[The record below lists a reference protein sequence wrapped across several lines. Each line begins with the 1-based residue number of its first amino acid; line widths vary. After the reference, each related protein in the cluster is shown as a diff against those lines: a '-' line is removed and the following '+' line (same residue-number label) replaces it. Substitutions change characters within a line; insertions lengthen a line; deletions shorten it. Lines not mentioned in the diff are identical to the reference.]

1 MAEYSKQRKNSALQE
16 LKRLQ
21 EEDRAA
27 GIHYEEPELRHFDAQ
42 SVFEANKKQEPQR
55 KSAFHIAKRSQK
67 AQRVKVHSQMFENE
81 KFEVEDLSIN
91 PEHKKTRTKLKRSQ
105 AKHLFEEKSEA
116 EEIQEPAIE
125 PIVEVKPE
133 KDVVSEPTQ
142 TEAVVEEQGE
152 TVEVPFAEEQAVQNE
167 AVEQT
172 EPVVEETEEPVLEE
186 VEPEQEPEE
195 AGFEEVEPVV
205 EEAKEP
211 VLEEVEPEQEPEEAA
226 FEEVELDVQEAEE
239 PASEEVE
246 FEQEPEQVAVEQVEP
261 TTQEAVETDATND
274 VQIPEDEEEDIPV
287 EEVPVV
293 TMEED
298 NTDVDSIPV
307 EVVDEEEAAPTIV
320 EPSIE
325 VDQDI
330 TPAEPEPLETLEVE
344 EASPELV
351 EPMSSLDEEFNQ
363 VQAEEPVEEVASEPE
378 VEEPRELTDE
388 EKLAAFKARQVE
400 EMKRSLASSAQD
412 DKEIQSQQVDE
423 VDDLVRP
430 YEAMPFANE
439 NTEAEDVELQNPK
452 SVQEAF
458 DDVKKNSEEL
468 RSSLSK
474 RDIAEEDQN
483 PQGEP
488 EEEPD
493 EVIELSEDD
502 LDDDIVLTNDDFLPA
517 QGEVAHGEENLDE
530 DDIPV
535 EFYDEEAQ
543 TEAQSEV
550 SKEVEA
556 SEDQEEVEEEIETS
570 DLYEEKKHFMFSEY
584 VLEEDYLEEQ
594 SQMGYHYVKR
604 DGKRFF
610 FRKGD
615 PKDYYYQVNYYKEEP
630 SADVKAQWKA
640 DGWKLLSI
648 SNSKNKKDAGW
659 YILRNEEKT
668 GEYRKKI
675 ANEEEKF
682 AFFKKYRN
690 SCRSTLFLIFV
701 CMVVCAI
708 CTAIQVYSSGQ
719 IYSIGILIGIAVCV
733 VLFFIALIAFISYYR
748 LLRGATKQANLL
760 NARIRL
766 KERKQSAADLQQL
779 KSDAELDSEWEK
791 VEREEA

>member
-105 AKHLFEEKSEA
+105 AKHLFEEKPETES
-116 EEIQEPAIE
+116 IQEPAIE
-125 PIVEVKPE
+125 PVVEVKPE

-152 TVEVPFAEEQAVQNE
+152 TVEVPVVEEQAVQNE
-167 AVEQT
+167 AVEQAG
-172 EPVVEETEEPVLEE
+172 PVVEETEEPV
-186 VEPEQEPEE
+186 
-195 AGFEEVEPVV
+195 FEEVEPVV

-246 FEQEPEQVAVEQVEP
+246 SEQEPEQVAVEQVEP
-261 TTQEAVETDATND
+261 TTQEAVETDATSD

>member
-125 PIVEVKPE
+125 PVVEVKPE

-152 TVEVPFAEEQAVQNE
+152 TVEVPVAEEQTVQNE

-172 EPVVEETEEPVLEE
+172 EPVVEETEEPVFEE
-186 VEPEQEPEE
+186 VQQEPEE
-195 AGFEEVEPVV
+195 AAFEEVEPVV
-205 EEAKEP
+205 EEAEEP
-211 VLEEVEPEQEPEEAA
+211 VSEETEPEQEPEEAA

-246 FEQEPEQVAVEQVEP
+246 SEQEPEQVAVEQVEP
-261 TTQEAVETDATND
+261 TTQEAVETDATSD

-363 VQAEEPVEEVASEPE
+363 VQAEVPVEEVASEPE

-502 LDDDIVLTNDDFLPA
+502 LDDDIVLTNDDLLPA

>member
-125 PIVEVKPE
+125 PAVEVKPE

-152 TVEVPFAEEQAVQNE
+152 TVEVPVAEEQTVQNE

-172 EPVVEETEEPVLEE
+172 EPVVEETEEPVFEE
-186 VEPEQEPEE
+186 VQQEPEE

-211 VLEEVEPEQEPEEAA
+211 VLEEVELEQEPEEAA

-246 FEQEPEQVAVEQVEP
+246 SEQEPEQLAVEQVEP
-261 TTQEAVETDATND
+261 TTQEAVETDATSD

-439 NTEAEDVELQNPK
+439 NTEVEDVELQNPK

-535 EFYDEEAQ
+535 EFYDEEAK

-570 DLYEEKKHFMFSEY
+570 NLYEEKKHFMFSEY

-779 KSDAELDSEWEK
+779 KSDAELESEWEK

>member
-105 AKHLFEEKSEA
+105 AKHLFEEKPETEA
-116 EEIQEPAIE
+116 IQEPAIE
-125 PIVEVKPE
+125 PVVEVKPE

-152 TVEVPFAEEQAVQNE
+152 TVEVPVVEEQAVQNE
-167 AVEQT
+167 AVEQAG
-172 EPVVEETEEPVLEE
+172 PVVEETEEPV
-186 VEPEQEPEE
+186 
-195 AGFEEVEPVV
+195 FEEVQ
-205 EEAKEP
+205 
-211 VLEEVEPEQEPEEAA
+211 QEPEEAA
-226 FEEVELDVQEAEE
+226 FEEVELDVQEAKE
-239 PASEEVE
+239 PVLEEVE
-246 FEQEPEQVAVEQVEP
+246 PEQEPEQVAVEQVEP
-261 TTQEAVETDATND
+261 TTQEAVETDATSD

-307 EVVDEEEAAPTIV
+307 EVVDEKEAAPTIV

>member
-105 AKHLFEEKSEA
+105 AKHLFEEKPETEA
-116 EEIQEPAIE
+116 IQEPAIE
-125 PIVEVKPE
+125 PVVEVKPE

-152 TVEVPFAEEQAVQNE
+152 TVEVPVAEEQTVQNE
-167 AVEQT
+167 AVEQA
-172 EPVVEETEEPVLEE
+172 EPVVEETEEPV
-186 VEPEQEPEE
+186 
-195 AGFEEVEPVV
+195 FEKVEPVV

-246 FEQEPEQVAVEQVEP
+246 SEQEPEQVAVEQVEP
-261 TTQEAVETDATND
+261 TTQEAVETDATSD

-766 KERKQSAADLQQL
+766 KERKQSAADLQQV

>member
-105 AKHLFEEKSEA
+105 AKHLFEEKSETEA
-116 EEIQEPAIE
+116 IQEPAIE
-125 PIVEVKPE
+125 PVVEVKPE

-152 TVEVPFAEEQAVQNE
+152 TVKVPVVEEQTVQNE

-172 EPVVEETEEPVLEE
+172 EPVVEETEEPVFEE
-186 VEPEQEPEE
+186 VQQEPEE
-195 AGFEEVEPVV
+195 AE
-205 EEAKEP
+205 
-211 VLEEVEPEQEPEEAA
+211 
-226 FEEVELDVQEAEE
+226 
-239 PASEEVE
+239 S
-246 FEQEPEQVAVEQVEP
+246 EQEPEQLAVEQVEP
-261 TTQEAVETDATND
+261 TTQEAVETDATSD

-543 TEAQSEV
+543 MEAQSEV

>member
-1 MAEYSKQRKNSALQE
+1 M
-16 LKRLQ
+16 
-21 EEDRAA
+21 
-27 GIHYEEPELRHFDAQ
+27 
-42 SVFEANKKQEPQR
+42 
-55 KSAFHIAKRSQK
+55 
-67 AQRVKVHSQMFENE
+67 
-81 KFEVEDLSIN
+81 
-91 PEHKKTRTKLKRSQ
+91 
-105 AKHLFEEKSEA
+105 
-116 EEIQEPAIE
+116 
-125 PIVEVKPE
+125 
-133 KDVVSEPTQ
+133 
-142 TEAVVEEQGE
+142 
-152 TVEVPFAEEQAVQNE
+152 
-167 AVEQT
+167 
-172 EPVVEETEEPVLEE
+172 
-186 VEPEQEPEE
+186 
-195 AGFEEVEPVV
+195 
-205 EEAKEP
+205 
-211 VLEEVEPEQEPEEAA
+211 
-226 FEEVELDVQEAEE
+226 
-239 PASEEVE
+239 
-246 FEQEPEQVAVEQVEP
+246 
-261 TTQEAVETDATND
+261 
-274 VQIPEDEEEDIPV
+274 
-287 EEVPVV
+287 
-293 TMEED
+293 
-298 NTDVDSIPV
+298 
-307 EVVDEEEAAPTIV
+307 
-320 EPSIE
+320 
-325 VDQDI
+325 
-330 TPAEPEPLETLEVE
+330 
-344 EASPELV
+344 
-351 EPMSSLDEEFNQ
+351 
-363 VQAEEPVEEVASEPE
+363 QAEEPVEEVASEPE

>member
-105 AKHLFEEKSEA
+105 AKHLFEEKPETEA
-116 EEIQEPAIE
+116 IQEPAIE
-125 PIVEVKPE
+125 PVVEVKPE

-142 TEAVVEEQGE
+142 TEAVVEEQGG
-152 TVEVPFAEEQAVQNE
+152 TVKVPVVEEQA
-167 AVEQT
+167 
-172 EPVVEETEEPVLEE
+172 EPVVEETEEPVFEE
-186 VEPEQEPEE
+186 VQQEPEE

-211 VLEEVEPEQEPEEAA
+211 VLEEVEPEQEPDEAA

-246 FEQEPEQVAVEQVEP
+246 SEQEPEQVAVEQVEP
-261 TTQEAVETDATND
+261 TTQEAMEIDATSD

-502 LDDDIVLTNDDFLPA
+502 LDDDIVLTNDDLLPA

>member
-27 GIHYEEPELRHFDAQ
+27 GIGIHYEEPELRHFDAQ

-125 PIVEVKPE
+125 PVVEVKPE

-152 TVEVPFAEEQAVQNE
+152 TVEVPVVEEQAVQNE

-172 EPVVEETEEPVLEE
+172 EPVVEETEEPVFEE
-186 VEPEQEPEE
+186 VQQEPEE

-211 VLEEVEPEQEPEEAA
+211 VSEETEPEQEPEEAA

-246 FEQEPEQVAVEQVEP
+246 SEQEPEQVAVEQVEP
-261 TTQEAVETDATND
+261 TTQEAVETDATSD
-274 VQIPEDEEEDIPV
+274 VQIPV

>member
-105 AKHLFEEKSEA
+105 AKHLFEEKPETEA
-116 EEIQEPAIE
+116 IQEPAIE
-125 PIVEVKPE
+125 PVVEVKPE

-152 TVEVPFAEEQAVQNE
+152 TVEVPVVEEQAVQNE
-167 AVEQT
+167 AVEQAG
-172 EPVVEETEEPVLEE
+172 PVVEETEEPV
-186 VEPEQEPEE
+186 
-195 AGFEEVEPVV
+195 FEEVEPVV

-246 FEQEPEQVAVEQVEP
+246 SEQEPEQVAVEQVEP
-261 TTQEAVETDATND
+261 TTQEAVETDATSD

-330 TPAEPEPLETLEVE
+330 TPVEPEPLETLEVE

>member
-125 PIVEVKPE
+125 PVVEVKPE

-152 TVEVPFAEEQAVQNE
+152 TVEVPVAE
-167 AVEQT
+167 EQT
-172 EPVVEETEEPVLEE
+172 EPVVEETEEPVFEE
-186 VEPEQEPEE
+186 VQQEPEE
-195 AGFEEVEPVV
+195 AAFEEVEPVV
-205 EEAKEP
+205 EEAEEP
-211 VLEEVEPEQEPEEAA
+211 VSEETEPEQEPEEAA

-246 FEQEPEQVAVEQVEP
+246 SEQEPEQVAVEQVEP
-261 TTQEAVETDATND
+261 TTQEAVETDATSD

-550 SKEVEA
+550 SKEVKA

>member
-105 AKHLFEEKSEA
+105 AKHLFEEKPETEA
-116 EEIQEPAIE
+116 IQEPAIE
-125 PIVEVKPE
+125 PVVEVKPE

-152 TVEVPFAEEQAVQNE
+152 TVKVPVVEEQAVQNE
-167 AVEQT
+167 AVEQA
-172 EPVVEETEEPVLEE
+172 EPVVEETEEPVFEE
-186 VEPEQEPEE
+186 VQQEPEE

-211 VLEEVEPEQEPEEAA
+211 VKTVVEETVKT
-226 FEEVELDVQEAEE
+226 
-239 PASEEVE
+239 
-246 FEQEPEQVAVEQVEP
+246 EQVAVEQVEP
-261 TTQEAVETDATND
+261 TTQEAVETDATSD

>member
-105 AKHLFEEKSEA
+105 AKHLFEEKPETEA
-116 EEIQEPAIE
+116 IQEPAIE
-125 PIVEVKPE
+125 PVVEVKPE

-152 TVEVPFAEEQAVQNE
+152 TVEVPVVEEQAVQNE
-167 AVEQT
+167 AVEQA
-172 EPVVEETEEPVLEE
+172 ELVVEETEEPVFEE
-186 VEPEQEPEE
+186 VQQEPEE

-211 VLEEVEPEQEPEEAA
+211 VL
-226 FEEVELDVQEAEE
+226 
-239 PASEEVE
+239 
-246 FEQEPEQVAVEQVEP
+246 
-261 TTQEAVETDATND
+261 
-274 VQIPEDEEEDIPV
+274 
-287 EEVPVV
+287 
-293 TMEED
+293 EED

>member
-105 AKHLFEEKSEA
+105 AKHLFEEKPETEA
-116 EEIQEPAIE
+116 IQEPAIE
-125 PIVEVKPE
+125 PVVEVKPE

-152 TVEVPFAEEQAVQNE
+152 TVEVPVVEEQAVQNE
-167 AVEQT
+167 AVEQAG
-172 EPVVEETEEPVLEE
+172 PVVEETEEPVFEE
-186 VEPEQEPEE
+186 VQQEPEE

-205 EEAKEP
+205 EEAEEP
-211 VLEEVEPEQEPEEAA
+211 V
-226 FEEVELDVQEAEE
+226 
-239 PASEEVE
+239 SEETE
-246 FEQEPEQVAVEQVEP
+246 PEQEPEQVAVEQVEP
-261 TTQEAVETDATND
+261 TTQEAVETDATSD

-766 KERKQSAADLQQL
+766 KERKQSAADL
-779 KSDAELDSEWEK
+779 
-791 VEREEA
+791 

>member
-27 GIHYEEPELRHFDAQ
+27 GIHYEEPELRHFDAK

-105 AKHLFEEKSEA
+105 AKHLFEEKPETEA
-116 EEIQEPAIE
+116 IQEPAIE
-125 PIVEVKPE
+125 PVVEVKPE

-152 TVEVPFAEEQAVQNE
+152 TVEVPVVEEQAVQNE
-167 AVEQT
+167 AVEQA
-172 EPVVEETEEPVLEE
+172 EPVVEETEEPVFEE
-186 VEPEQEPEE
+186 VQQEPEE

-211 VLEEVEPEQEPEEAA
+211 
-226 FEEVELDVQEAEE
+226 
-239 PASEEVE
+239 ASEEVE
-246 FEQEPEQVAVEQVEP
+246 SEQEPEQVAVEQVEP
-261 TTQEAVETDATND
+261 TTQEAVETDATSD

-363 VQAEEPVEEVASEPE
+363 VQAEVPVEEVASEPE

-502 LDDDIVLTNDDFLPA
+502 LGDDIVLTNDDFLPA

>member
-105 AKHLFEEKSEA
+105 AKHLFKEKSEA

-125 PIVEVKPE
+125 PVVEVKPE

-152 TVEVPFAEEQAVQNE
+152 TVEVPVAEEQTVQNE

-172 EPVVEETEEPVLEE
+172 EPVVEETEEPVFEE
-186 VEPEQEPEE
+186 VQQEPEE
-195 AGFEEVEPVV
+195 AAFEEVEPVV

-211 VLEEVEPEQEPEEAA
+211 VLEEVEPEQESEEAA

-246 FEQEPEQVAVEQVEP
+246 SEQEPEQLAVEQVEP
-261 TTQEAVETDATND
+261 TTQEAVETDATSD

-517 QGEVAHGEENLDE
+517 QGEVAHGKENLDE

-550 SKEVEA
+550 SKEVKA

>member
-105 AKHLFEEKSEA
+105 AKHLFEEKPETEA
-116 EEIQEPAIE
+116 IQEPAIE
-125 PIVEVKPE
+125 PVVEVKPE

-152 TVEVPFAEEQAVQNE
+152 TVEVPVVEEQAVQNE
-167 AVEQT
+167 AVEQAG
-172 EPVVEETEEPVLEE
+172 PVVEETEEPV
-186 VEPEQEPEE
+186 
-195 AGFEEVEPVV
+195 FEEVEPVV

-246 FEQEPEQVAVEQVEP
+246 SEQEPEQVAVEQVEP
-261 TTQEAVETDATND
+261 TTQEAVETDATSD

-307 EVVDEEEAAPTIV
+307 EVVDEEEVAPTIV

-439 NTEAEDVELQNPK
+439 NSEAEDGELQNPK

>member
-125 PIVEVKPE
+125 PVVEVKPE

-152 TVEVPFAEEQAVQNE
+152 TVEVPVAEEQTVQNE

-195 AGFEEVEPVV
+195 AAFEEVEPVV
-205 EEAKEP
+205 EEAEEP
-211 VLEEVEPEQEPEEAA
+211 VLEEVEPEQETEEAA

-246 FEQEPEQVAVEQVEP
+246 SEQEPEQVAVEQVEP
-261 TTQEAVETDATND
+261 TTQEAVETDATSD

-344 EASPELV
+344 EGSPELV

-363 VQAEEPVEEVASEPE
+363 VQAEVPVEEVASEPE

-535 EFYDEEAQ
+535 EFFDEEAQ

-766 KERKQSAADLQQL
+766 KGRKQSAADLQQV

>member
-152 TVEVPFAEEQAVQNE
+152 TVEVPVAEEQTVQNE

-172 EPVVEETEEPVLEE
+172 EPVVEETEEPVFEE
-186 VEPEQEPEE
+186 VQQEPEE
-195 AGFEEVEPVV
+195 AAFEEVEPVV
-205 EEAKEP
+205 EEAEEP
-211 VLEEVEPEQEPEEAA
+211 VSEETEPEQEPEEAA

-246 FEQEPEQVAVEQVEP
+246 SEQEPEQVAVEQVEP
-261 TTQEAVETDATND
+261 TTQEAVETDATSD

-351 EPMSSLDEEFNQ
+351 EPTSSLDEEFNQ

>member
-105 AKHLFEEKSEA
+105 AKHLFEEKPETEA
-116 EEIQEPAIE
+116 IQEPAIE
-125 PIVEVKPE
+125 PVVEEKPE
-133 KDVVSEPTQ
+133 KDVISEPTQ

-152 TVEVPFAEEQAVQNE
+152 TVEVPVAEEQTVQNE

-172 EPVVEETEEPVLEE
+172 EPVVEETEEPVFEE
-186 VEPEQEPEE
+186 VQQEPEE
-195 AGFEEVEPVV
+195 AVFEEVEPVV
-205 EEAKEP
+205 EEAEEP
-211 VLEEVEPEQEPEEAA
+211 VSEETEPEQEPEEAA

-246 FEQEPEQVAVEQVEP
+246 SEQEPEQVAVEQVEP
-261 TTQEAVETDATND
+261 TTQEAVETDATSD

-363 VQAEEPVEEVASEPE
+363 VQAEEPVEEVTSEPE

-530 DDIPV
+530 DVIPV

>member
-105 AKHLFEEKSEA
+105 AKHLFEEKPETEA
-116 EEIQEPAIE
+116 IQEPAIE
-125 PIVEVKPE
+125 PVVEVKPE

-152 TVEVPFAEEQAVQNE
+152 TVEVPVAEEQTVQNE

-172 EPVVEETEEPVLEE
+172 EPVVEETEEPVFEE
-186 VEPEQEPEE
+186 VQQEPEE
-195 AGFEEVEPVV
+195 AAFEEVEPVV
-205 EEAKEP
+205 EEAEEP
-211 VLEEVEPEQEPEEAA
+211 VSEETEPEQEPEEAA

-246 FEQEPEQVAVEQVEP
+246 SEQEPEQVAVEQVEP
-261 TTQEAVETDATND
+261 TTQEAVETDATSD

-363 VQAEEPVEEVASEPE
+363 VQAEVPVEEVASEPE

-430 YEAMPFANE
+430 YEAMAFANE

-502 LDDDIVLTNDDFLPA
+502 LDDDIVLTNDDLLPA

-766 KERKQSAADLQQL
+766 KERKQSAADLQQS

>member
-116 EEIQEPAIE
+116 EAIQEPAIE
-125 PIVEVKPE
+125 PVVEVKPE
-133 KDVVSEPTQ
+133 KDVVSELTQ

-152 TVEVPFAEEQAVQNE
+152 TVEVPVAEEQTVQNE

-172 EPVVEETEEPVLEE
+172 EPVVEETEEPVFEE
-186 VEPEQEPEE
+186 VQQEPEE

-205 EEAKEP
+205 EEAEEP
-211 VLEEVEPEQEPEEAA
+211 VSEETEPEQEPEEAA

-246 FEQEPEQVAVEQVEP
+246 SEQEPEQVAVEQVEP
-261 TTQEAVETDATND
+261 TTQEAVETDATSD

-363 VQAEEPVEEVASEPE
+363 VQAEVPVEEVASEPE

>member
-125 PIVEVKPE
+125 PAVEVKPE

-152 TVEVPFAEEQAVQNE
+152 TVEVPVAEEQTVQNE

-172 EPVVEETEEPVLEE
+172 EPVVEETEEPVFEE
-186 VEPEQEPEE
+186 VQQEPEE

-211 VLEEVEPEQEPEEAA
+211 VLEEVELEQEPEEAA

-246 FEQEPEQVAVEQVEP
+246 SEQEPEQLAVEQVEP
-261 TTQEAVETDATND
+261 TTQEAVETDATSD

-439 NTEAEDVELQNPK
+439 NTEMEDVELQNPK

-535 EFYDEEAQ
+535 EFYDEEAK

-570 DLYEEKKHFMFSEY
+570 NLYEEKKHFMFSEY

>member
-116 EEIQEPAIE
+116 EAIQEPAIE
-125 PIVEVKPE
+125 PVVEVKPE

-152 TVEVPFAEEQAVQNE
+152 TVEVPVAEEQTVQNE

-172 EPVVEETEEPVLEE
+172 EPVVEETEEP
-186 VEPEQEPEE
+186 
-195 AGFEEVEPVV
+195 GFEEVEPVV

-246 FEQEPEQVAVEQVEP
+246 SEQEPEQVAVEQVEP
-261 TTQEAVETDATND
+261 TTQEVVETDATSD

-307 EVVDEEEAAPTIV
+307 EVVDEEEVAPTIV

-423 VDDLVRP
+423 VYDLVRP

>member
-116 EEIQEPAIE
+116 EAIQEPAIE
-125 PIVEVKPE
+125 PVVEVKPE
-133 KDVVSEPTQ
+133 KDVVSELTQ

-152 TVEVPFAEEQAVQNE
+152 TVEVPVVEEQAVQNE
-167 AVEQT
+167 AVEQA
-172 EPVVEETEEPVLEE
+172 EPVVEETEEPV
-186 VEPEQEPEE
+186 
-195 AGFEEVEPVV
+195 FEEVEPVV

-246 FEQEPEQVAVEQVEP
+246 SEQEPEQLAVEQVEP

-733 VLFFIALIAFISYYR
+733 LLFFIALIAFISYYR

-766 KERKQSAADLQQL
+766 KERKQSAADLQQV

>member
-27 GIHYEEPELRHFDAQ
+27 GIHYEEPELRHFDAK

-105 AKHLFEEKSEA
+105 AKHLFEEKPEA

-125 PIVEVKPE
+125 PAVEVKPE

-152 TVEVPFAEEQAVQNE
+152 TVEVPVAEEQTVQNE

-172 EPVVEETEEPVLEE
+172 EPVVEETEEPVFEE
-186 VEPEQEPEE
+186 VQQEPEE

-246 FEQEPEQVAVEQVEP
+246 SEQEPEQLAVEQVEP
-261 TTQEAVETDATND
+261 TTQEAVETDAMSD

-439 NTEAEDVELQNPK
+439 NTEVEDVELQNPK

-535 EFYDEEAQ
+535 EFYDEEAK

>member
-125 PIVEVKPE
+125 PVVEVKPE

-152 TVEVPFAEEQAVQNE
+152 TVEVPVAE
-167 AVEQT
+167 EQT
-172 EPVVEETEEPVLEE
+172 EPVVEETEEPVFEE
-186 VEPEQEPEE
+186 VQQEPEE
-195 AGFEEVEPVV
+195 AAFEEVEPVV

-211 VLEEVEPEQEPEEAA
+211 VLEEVEPEQESEEAA

-246 FEQEPEQVAVEQVEP
+246 SEQEPEQVAVEQVEP
-261 TTQEAVETDATND
+261 TTQEAVETDATSD

-423 VDDLVRP
+423 VDDLVHP

-452 SVQEAF
+452 SVQETF

-766 KERKQSAADLQQL
+766 KERKQSAADLQQV

>member
-105 AKHLFEEKSEA
+105 AKHLFEEKPETEA
-116 EEIQEPAIE
+116 IQEPAIE
-125 PIVEVKPE
+125 PVVEVKPE

-152 TVEVPFAEEQAVQNE
+152 TVEVPVVEEQAVQNE
-167 AVEQT
+167 AVEQAG
-172 EPVVEETEEPVLEE
+172 PVVEETEEPV
-186 VEPEQEPEE
+186 
-195 AGFEEVEPVV
+195 FEEVEPVV

-246 FEQEPEQVAVEQVEP
+246 SEQEPEQVAVEQVEP
-261 TTQEAVETDATND
+261 TTQEAVETDATSD

-682 AFFKKYRN
+682 AFFKKYRH

>member
-105 AKHLFEEKSEA
+105 AKHLFEEKPETEA
-116 EEIQEPAIE
+116 IQEPAIE
-125 PIVEVKPE
+125 PVVEVKPE

-152 TVEVPFAEEQAVQNE
+152 TVKVPVVEEQAVQNE
-167 AVEQT
+167 AVEQA
-172 EPVVEETEEPVLEE
+172 EPVVEETEEPV
-186 VEPEQEPEE
+186 
-195 AGFEEVEPVV
+195 FEEVQQEPVV

-211 VLEEVEPEQEPEEAA
+211 VLEEVEPEQEPDEAA

-246 FEQEPEQVAVEQVEP
+246 SEQEPEQVAVEQVEP
-261 TTQEAVETDATND
+261 TTQEAMETDATSD

-543 TEAQSEV
+543 MEAQSEV

>member
-105 AKHLFEEKSEA
+105 AKHLFEEKPETEA
-116 EEIQEPAIE
+116 IQEPAIE

-152 TVEVPFAEEQAVQNE
+152 TVEVPVAE
-167 AVEQT
+167 EQT
-172 EPVVEETEEPVLEE
+172 EPVVEETEEPVFEE
-186 VEPEQEPEE
+186 VQQEPEE

-205 EEAKEP
+205 EEAEEP
-211 VLEEVEPEQEPEEAA
+211 VSEETEPEQEPEEAA

-246 FEQEPEQVAVEQVEP
+246 SEQEPEQLAVEQVEP
-261 TTQEAVETDATND
+261 TTQEAVETDATSD

-766 KERKQSAADLQQL
+766 KGRKQSAADLQQV

>member
-125 PIVEVKPE
+125 PAVEVKPE

-152 TVEVPFAEEQAVQNE
+152 TVEVPVAEEQTVQNE

-172 EPVVEETEEPVLEE
+172 EPVVEETEEPVFEE
-186 VEPEQEPEE
+186 VQQEPEE
-195 AGFEEVEPVV
+195 AAFEEVEPVV
-205 EEAKEP
+205 EEAEEP
-211 VLEEVEPEQEPEEAA
+211 VSEETEPEQEPEEAA

-246 FEQEPEQVAVEQVEP
+246 SEQEPEQVAVEQVEP
-261 TTQEAVETDATND
+261 TTQEAVETDATSD

-307 EVVDEEEAAPTIV
+307 EVVDEEETAPTIV

-439 NTEAEDVELQNPK
+439 NTEVEDVELQNPK

-535 EFYDEEAQ
+535 EFYDEEAK

-570 DLYEEKKHFMFSEY
+570 NLYEEKKHFMFSEY

>member
-105 AKHLFEEKSEA
+105 AKHLFEEKPETEA
-116 EEIQEPAIE
+116 IQEPAIE

-152 TVEVPFAEEQAVQNE
+152 TVEVPVAEEQTVQNE

-172 EPVVEETEEPVLEE
+172 EPVVEETEEPV
-186 VEPEQEPEE
+186 
-195 AGFEEVEPVV
+195 FEEVEPVV
-205 EEAKEP
+205 EEAEEP

-246 FEQEPEQVAVEQVEP
+246 SEQEPEQVAVEQVEP
-261 TTQEAVETDATND
+261 TTQEAVETDATSD

-430 YEAMPFANE
+430 YEAMTFANE

-766 KERKQSAADLQQL
+766 KGRKQSAADLQQV

>member
-105 AKHLFEEKSEA
+105 AKHLFEEKPETEA
-116 EEIQEPAIE
+116 IQEPAIE
-125 PIVEVKPE
+125 PVVEVKPE

-152 TVEVPFAEEQAVQNE
+152 TVEVPVVEEQAG
-167 AVEQT
+167 
-172 EPVVEETEEPVLEE
+172 PVVEETEEPVFEE
-186 VEPEQEPEE
+186 VQQEPEE

-246 FEQEPEQVAVEQVEP
+246 SEQEPEQVAVEQVEP
-261 TTQEAVETDATND
+261 TTQEAVETDATSD

-430 YEAMPFANE
+430 YEAMPFTNE

>member
-105 AKHLFEEKSEA
+105 AKHLFEEKPETEA
-116 EEIQEPAIE
+116 IQEPAIE
-125 PIVEVKPE
+125 PVVEVKPE

-152 TVEVPFAEEQAVQNE
+152 TVKVPVVEEQAVQNE
-167 AVEQT
+167 AVEQA
-172 EPVVEETEEPVLEE
+172 EPVVEETEEPV
-186 VEPEQEPEE
+186 
-195 AGFEEVEPVV
+195 FEEVEPVV

-246 FEQEPEQVAVEQVEP
+246 SEQEPEQVAVEQVEP
-261 TTQEAVETDATND
+261 TTQEAVETDATSD

>member
-105 AKHLFEEKSEA
+105 AKHLFEEKPETEA
-116 EEIQEPAIE
+116 IQEPAIE
-125 PIVEVKPE
+125 PVVEVKPE

-152 TVEVPFAEEQAVQNE
+152 TVEVPVAEEQAVQNE
-167 AVEQT
+167 AVEQA
-172 EPVVEETEEPVLEE
+172 ELVVEETEEPV
-186 VEPEQEPEE
+186 
-195 AGFEEVEPVV
+195 FEEVEPVV

-211 VLEEVEPEQEPEEAA
+211 VLEEVEPEQEPDEAA

-246 FEQEPEQVAVEQVEP
+246 SEQEPEQVAVEQVEP
-261 TTQEAVETDATND
+261 TTQEAVETDATSD

-400 EMKRSLASSAQD
+400 EMKRSLASSVQD

>member
-105 AKHLFEEKSEA
+105 AKHFFEEKPETEA
-116 EEIQEPAIE
+116 IQEPAIE
-125 PIVEVKPE
+125 PVVEVKPK

-152 TVEVPFAEEQAVQNE
+152 TVKVPVVEEQTVQNE

-172 EPVVEETEEPVLEE
+172 EPVVEETEEPV
-186 VEPEQEPEE
+186 
-195 AGFEEVEPVV
+195 FEEVEPVV

-246 FEQEPEQVAVEQVEP
+246 SEQEPEQVAVEQVEP
-261 TTQEAVETDATND
+261 TTQEAVETDATSD

-363 VQAEEPVEEVASEPE
+363 VQAEVPVEEVASEPE

>member
-105 AKHLFEEKSEA
+105 AKHLFEEKSETEA
-116 EEIQEPAIE
+116 IQEPAIE
-125 PIVEVKPE
+125 PVVEVKPE

-152 TVEVPFAEEQAVQNE
+152 TVEVPVVEEQAG
-167 AVEQT
+167 
-172 EPVVEETEEPVLEE
+172 PVVEETEEPVFEE
-186 VEPEQEPEE
+186 VQQEPEE

-205 EEAKEP
+205 EEAEEP

-246 FEQEPEQVAVEQVEP
+246 SEQEPEQVAVEQVEP
-261 TTQEAVETDATND
+261 TTQEAVETDATSD

-307 EVVDEEEAAPTIV
+307 EVVDEKEAAPTIV

-330 TPAEPEPLETLEVE
+330 TPAELEPLETLEVE

-483 PQGEP
+483 PQGEL

>member
-67 AQRVKVHSQMFENE
+67 AQRVKVHSQMFENK

-125 PIVEVKPE
+125 PAVEVKPE

-152 TVEVPFAEEQAVQNE
+152 TVEVPVAEEQTVQNE

-172 EPVVEETEEPVLEE
+172 EPVVEETEEPVFEE
-186 VEPEQEPEE
+186 VQQEPEE

-246 FEQEPEQVAVEQVEP
+246 SEQEPEQLAVEQVEP
-261 TTQEAVETDATND
+261 TTQEAVETDATSD

-439 NTEAEDVELQNPK
+439 NTEVEDVELQNPK

-604 DGKRFF
+604 DGTRFF

>member
-105 AKHLFEEKSEA
+105 AKHLFEEKPETEA
-116 EEIQEPAIE
+116 IQEPAIE
-125 PIVEVKPE
+125 PVVEVKPE

-152 TVEVPFAEEQAVQNE
+152 TVEVPVVEEQAVQNE
-167 AVEQT
+167 AVEQAG
-172 EPVVEETEEPVLEE
+172 PVVEETEEPV
-186 VEPEQEPEE
+186 
-195 AGFEEVEPVV
+195 FEEVEPVV

-211 VLEEVEPEQEPEEAA
+211 VLEEVEAEQEPDEAA

-246 FEQEPEQVAVEQVEP
+246 SEQEPEQVAVEQVEP
-261 TTQEAVETDATND
+261 TTQEAVETDATSD

-502 LDDDIVLTNDDFLPA
+502 LDDEIVLTNDDFLPA

>member
-105 AKHLFEEKSEA
+105 AKHLFEEKPETEA
-116 EEIQEPAIE
+116 IQEPAIE
-125 PIVEVKPE
+125 PVVEVKPE

-152 TVEVPFAEEQAVQNE
+152 TVKVPVVEEQAVQNE
-167 AVEQT
+167 AVEQA
-172 EPVVEETEEPVLEE
+172 EPVVEETEEPV
-186 VEPEQEPEE
+186 
-195 AGFEEVEPVV
+195 FEEVEPVV

-211 VLEEVEPEQEPEEAA
+211 VSEETEPEQEPEEAA

-246 FEQEPEQVAVEQVEP
+246 SEQEPEQVAVEQVEP
-261 TTQEAVETDATND
+261 TTQEAVETDATSD